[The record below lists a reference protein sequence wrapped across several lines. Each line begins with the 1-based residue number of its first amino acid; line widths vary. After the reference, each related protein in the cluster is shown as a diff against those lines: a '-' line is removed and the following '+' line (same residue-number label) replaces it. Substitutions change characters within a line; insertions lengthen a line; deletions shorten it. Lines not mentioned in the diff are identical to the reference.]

1 MTSRTWAVLG
11 TCLLLG
17 LQSSFSWNLAQNS
30 VRRLQQLA
38 AATTGPIDSKVFIP
52 TLKNV
57 PYRINQ
63 VVTKENINAIRFR
76 HIEVA
81 TEALAIQCRAM
92 LTGTESTNF
101 GQLAMTV
108 SLCEITKANGG
119 DSGWLNTTRSH
130 DSPEYSANL
139 PSELIN
145 AACYLNKGDLIVL
158 SAKKVQIQKTSEDLS
173 QLSGV
178 SDISWHV
185 LQLID
190 VNTAVNAVLLKRRR
204 DNYKMIKGLSSKPI
218 GEVELIPEMT
228 YSIETMGCQMNSADS
243 ERMEGQLHELGYI
256 KSEDSSKA
264 SVVILNTCSIR
275 DHAEQK
281 VYSYIGPHALRK
293 RKGDDVSII
302 VAGCVAQQEGEVLAR
317 RFPEVDIVMGPQ
329 YANRI
334 GELLESVA
342 EGNQVVA
349 TEPIYQMED
358 NTLSRR
364 KSDITAWVNVIYGC
378 NERCTYCVVP
388 TTRGVEQSRTKEAII
403 IEIQQLVALGFRE
416 VTLLGQNVDSWGRD
430 MSPKQKFADLLSAAA
445 DVPGIDRVRFLTSH
459 PKYAC

>member
-1 MTSRTWAVLG
+1 MSARSLCFLGIFLIFGFETSFTWKITSSRT
-11 TCLLLG
+11 
-17 LQSSFSWNLAQNS
+17 
-30 VRRLQQLA
+30 RRLLSLSA
-38 AATTGPIDSKVFIP
+38 AVGPLETKVFIP

-63 VVTKENINAIRFR
+63 VVTKESINAIRFR

-81 TEALAIQCRAM
+81 TEELAIQCRSM
-92 LTGTESTNF
+92 LTGTDATDF
-101 GQLAMTV
+101 KTLASTV
-108 SLCEITKANGG
+108 SLCALTKMNGG
-119 DSGWLNTTRSH
+119 DSGWLNTTSTLEGSTMT
-130 DSPEYSANL
+130 DSL
-139 PSELIN
+139 PTELMN

-158 SAKKVQIQKTSEDLS
+158 SARKVQKSSGS
-173 QLSGV
+173 QV
-178 SDISWHV
+178 QDHISDVSWHV

-204 DNYKMIKGLSSKPI
+204 DNYKMIKGISSKQSDEIDMSPA
-218 GEVELIPEMT
+218 MT

-243 ERMEGQLHELGYI
+243 ERMEGQLQELGYA
-256 KSEDSSKA
+256 KSDDSSKA

-329 YANRI
+329 YANRL

-358 NTLSRR
+358 NILSRR

-388 TTRGVEQSRTKEAII
+388 TTRGVEQSRTKEAIVG
-403 IEIQQLVALGFRE
+403 EIAQLVKLGFRE

-459 PKYAC
+459 PK

>member
-1 MTSRTWAVLG
+1 MFTRPLNVFCVWV
-11 TCLLLG
+11 LLG
-17 LQSSFSWNLAQNS
+17 FEISHTWKIITKRNGHWS
-30 VRRLQQLA
+30 QQLSA
-38 AATTGPIDSKVFIP
+38 APTPLETKIFIP

-63 VVTKENINAIRFR
+63 VVRKENINAVRFR

-81 TEALAIQCRAM
+81 TEELAMQCRAM
-92 LTGTESTNF
+92 LTGTDPADF
-101 GQLAMTV
+101 GQLASTV
-108 SLCEITKANGG
+108 SLCELTKTHGG
-119 DSGWLNTTRSH
+119 DSGWLNTTETNVAPVTS
-130 DSPEYSANL
+130 SAL
-139 PSELIN
+139 PFELIN
-145 AACYLNKGDLIVL
+145 AACYLNKGDLTVLSARKIGKNFADGAVEEKIVL
-158 SAKKVQIQKTSEDLS
+158 S
-173 QLSGV
+173 
-178 SDISWHV
+178 WHI

-204 DNYKMIKGLSSKPI
+204 DNYKMIKGLTAKPI
-218 GEVELIPEMT
+218 SEGVTPSSELT

-243 ERMEGQLHELGYI
+243 ERMEGQLLELGYSR
-256 KSEDSSKA
+256 SEDSSKA
-264 SVVILNTCSIR
+264 AVVILNTCSIR

-358 NTLSRR
+358 NVLSRR
-364 KSDITAWVNVIYGC
+364 KSDVTAWVNVIYGC

-388 TTRGVEQSRTKEAII
+388 TTRGVEQSRTKEAIVG
-403 IEIQQLVALGFRE
+403 EIAQLVALGFRE

-430 MSPKQKFADLLSAAA
+430 MTPKQKFADLLTAAA
-445 DVPGIDRVRFLTSH
+445 EVPGIDRVRFLTSH
-459 PKYAC
+459 PK

>member
-1 MTSRTWAVLG
+1 M
-11 TCLLLG
+11 
-17 LQSSFSWNLAQNS
+17 
-30 VRRLQQLA
+30 
-38 AATTGPIDSKVFIP
+38 
-52 TLKNV
+52 KNV

-63 VVTKENINAIRFR
+63 VVRKENINAVRFR

-81 TEALAIQCRAM
+81 TEELAIQCRSM
-92 LTGTESTNF
+92 LTGTESVDF
-101 GQLAMTV
+101 AQLASTV
-108 SLCEITKANGG
+108 SLCDMTKANGG
-119 DSGWLNTTRSH
+119 DSGWLNTTTTGEAST
-130 DSPEYSANL
+130 SANGL
-139 PSELIN
+139 SFELIN
-145 AACYLNKGDLIVL
+145 AACYLNKGDLIVV
-158 SAKKVQIQKTSEDLS
+158 SARKNSKPFDQS
-173 QLSGV
+173 Q
-178 SDISWHV
+178 DIIGLSWHV

-204 DNYKMIKGLSSKPI
+204 DNYKMIKGISSTP
-218 GEVELIPEMT
+218 VEETNLAPEMT

-243 ERMEGQLHELGYI
+243 ERMEGQLQELGYA
-256 KSEDSSKA
+256 KSDDSSKA

-329 YANRI
+329 YANRL

-342 EGNQVVA
+342 DGNQVVA

-388 TTRGVEQSRTKEAII
+388 TTRGVEQSRTKEAIVG
-403 IEIQQLVALGFRE
+403 EIAQLVALGYRE
-416 VTLLGQNVDSWGRD
+416 ITLLGQNVDSWGRD
-430 MSPKQKFADLLSAAA
+430 MNPKQKFADLLSAAA

-459 PKYAC
+459 PK

>member
-1 MTSRTWAVLG
+1 MPIWSTSIIGIWSL
-11 TCLLLG
+11 CLLETSYTWSVTPTRFCSRSLRLDATLG
-17 LQSSFSWNLAQNS
+17 PLE
-30 VRRLQQLA
+30 
-38 AATTGPIDSKVFIP
+38 SKVFVP
-52 TLKNV
+52 TLKDV

-63 VVTKENINAIRFR
+63 VVRKENINAVRFR

-81 TEALAIQCRAM
+81 TEEMAMQCRSM
-92 LTGTESTNF
+92 LTGSDSTDF
-101 GQLAMTV
+101 GHLASTV
-108 SLCEITKANGG
+108 SLCELTKTHGG
-119 DSGWLNTTRSH
+119 DSGWLNTTSATS
-130 DSPEYSANL
+130 DSSSTTLL
-139 PSELIN
+139 PFELIN
-145 AACYLNKGDLIVL
+145 AACYLNKGDLTVL
-158 SAKKVQIQKTSEDLS
+158 SARKLSKPMKTDESLSEDKVVL
-173 QLSGV
+173 
-178 SDISWHV
+178 SWHV

-204 DNYKMIKGLSSKPI
+204 DNYKMLKGLPSESVGAI
-218 GEVELIPEMT
+218 SGSELT

-243 ERMEGQLHELGYI
+243 ERMEGQLLELGYTR
-256 KSEDSSKA
+256 SDDPTKA
-264 SVVILNTCSIR
+264 AVVILNTCSIR

-334 GELLESVA
+334 GELLESTA

-388 TTRGVEQSRTKEAII
+388 TTRGVEQSRTKEAIVG
-403 IEIQQLVALGFRE
+403 EIAQLVLLGFRE

-430 MSPKQKFADLLSAAA
+430 MSPKQKFADLLAAA
-445 DVPGIDRVRFLTSH
+445 AEVPGIDRVRFLTSH
-459 PKYAC
+459 PK

>member
-1 MTSRTWAVLG
+1 MIFGFETSFTWKITSSRT
-11 TCLLLG
+11 
-17 LQSSFSWNLAQNS
+17 
-30 VRRLQQLA
+30 RRLLSLSA
-38 AATTGPIDSKVFIP
+38 AVGPLETKVFIP

-63 VVTKENINAIRFR
+63 VVTKESINAIRFR

-81 TEALAIQCRAM
+81 TEELAIQCRSM
-92 LTGTESTNF
+92 LTGTDATDF
-101 GQLAMTV
+101 KTLASTV
-108 SLCEITKANGG
+108 SLCALTKMNGG
-119 DSGWLNTTRSH
+119 DSGWLNTTSTLEGSTMT
-130 DSPEYSANL
+130 DSL
-139 PSELIN
+139 PTELMN

-158 SAKKVQIQKTSEDLS
+158 SARKVQKSSGS
-173 QLSGV
+173 QV
-178 SDISWHV
+178 QDHISDVSWHV

-204 DNYKMIKGLSSKPI
+204 DNYKMIKGISSKQSDEIDMSPA
-218 GEVELIPEMT
+218 MT

-243 ERMEGQLHELGYI
+243 ERMEGQLQELGYA
-256 KSEDSSKA
+256 KSDDSSKA

-329 YANRI
+329 YANRL

-358 NTLSRR
+358 NILSRR

-388 TTRGVEQSRTKEAII
+388 TTRGVEQSRTKEAIVG
-403 IEIQQLVALGFRE
+403 EIAQLVKLGFRE

-459 PKYAC
+459 PK